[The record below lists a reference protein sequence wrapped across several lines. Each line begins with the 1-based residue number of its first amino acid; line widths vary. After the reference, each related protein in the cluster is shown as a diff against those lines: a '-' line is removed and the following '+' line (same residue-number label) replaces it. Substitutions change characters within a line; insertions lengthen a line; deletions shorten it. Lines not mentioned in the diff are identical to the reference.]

1 MGDIGE
7 YGVWTFT
14 IAAEN
19 ALGYTTRQFTIGNG
33 DGAPTI
39 RAAAYPYSPPPTP
52 VRFIPEPIPP
62 AEEAPP
68 PAEPPTQPTDYDL
81 YPEPQAQEEPP
92 FSWGIVGFV
101 VVIILIAAVILSRK
115 RVR

>member
-52 VRFIPEPIPP
+52 VRFIPEPITPA

-68 PAEPPTQPTDYDL
+68 PAPSLTPPSDGL
-81 YPEPQAQEEPP
+81 YPEPQEESS
-92 FSWGIVGFV
+92 FSWGILGSA
-101 VVIILIAAVILSRK
+101 VIVIFIAAVLLSRK
-115 RVR
+115 KKSR